1 MEQTENT
8 ILSEL
13 EESDLIEKFVH
24 ASGKGGQNVN
34 KVATCVYL
42 KHIPSGIQV
51 KYSGDRSQAANR
63 EEAREILLK
72 KINDKIELAK
82 KKAQSEIE
90 KEIRRTRPRSAKAKR
105 TVTKD
110 KTLLSKKKS
119 TRREKID
126 IEEE

>member
-1 MEQTENT
+1 MENK
-8 ILSEL
+8 ILSEIQ
-13 EESDLIEKFVH
+13 ESDLIEKFVH

-42 KHIPSGIQV
+42 KHIPTGIQV

-82 KKAQSEIE
+82 KKAISEIE

-126 IEEE
+126 IDEE

>member
-1 MEQTENT
+1 MEQKIINE
-8 ILSEL
+8 IQ
-13 EESDLIEKFVH
+13 ESDLIEKFVH

-42 KHIPSGIQV
+42 KHIPTGIQV

-72 KINDKIELAK
+72 KINDKIELEK
-82 KKAQSEIE
+82 KKAKSEIE

-126 IEEE
+126 IEDE

>member
-1 MEQTENT
+1 MEQKIITEIN
-8 ILSEL
+8 
-13 EESDLIEKFVH
+13 ESDIIEKFVH

-42 KHIPSGIQV
+42 KHIPTGIQV

-82 KKAQSEIE
+82 KKAKSEIE

-126 IEEE
+126 IDED